1 MRGHTYFDL
10 ALRYEIELCADS
22 CGEPGH
28 RRGWVDP
35 DGMVHWDAHRKTT
48 RSGIRRFLML
58 VHEAQRRTND
68 DAPVFWARRPALE
81 RRAMSIHAA
90 SVFAS
95 RTALH
100 DLGIRLPAYLA
111 RHDKANVRALLVDAP
126 SELRR
131 SRVGR
136 WAGLR

>member
-28 RRGWVDP
+28 RRGWVDS

-58 VHEAQRRTND
+58 VHEAYSDWTW
-68 DAPVFWARRPALE
+68 FESWASRPASE
-81 RRAMSIHAA
+81 KRAVSIHAA